1 MSETRPFTP
10 ETLAER
16 WGCSAETIR
25 QLAARGELSHFR
37 VGRMIRIP
45 AAAVQE
51 IEACQISASSG
62 SEEALQPSGTTGE
75 VAAATSSRPRAA
87 PRPRL
92 KLVTSSR
99 ARNPR
104 RLG

>member
-1 MSETRPFTP
+1 MADPRPFTP

-25 QLAARGELSHFR
+25 QLAARGELRHFR

-51 IEACQISASSG
+51 IEECQISASNDF
-62 SEEALQPSGTTGE
+62 EEALPPSGTTTE
-75 VAAATSSRPRAA
+75 AAAATSSRPRAA